1 MNSNTKYINEAW
13 LSNQL
18 AWLLDSRGTHGL
30 GSEFAKKFFPK
41 VLVKQKLADDVK
53 FEKFEVIREFFLQVE
68 ALDKVKN
75 SESVRRLDLVYM
87 DLAQNT
93 IIVIENK
100 YDGRNSKNQLSEY
113 MSIQEL
119 FLKCRVYYI
128 YLDYYGYGIEYDGK
142 VHNKEKVSSNYNEIS
157 WKEHVFKVLEELS
170 SKNYEVLKLYNI
182 LKTDTNFEIDFT
194 IEQLLVVS
202 EDILNKLE
210 ENLEKNYFWE
220 KKDLNTISNG
230 RGYPI
235 DINIIGKNIQIQ
247 YGHKRKKR
255 FQISNELSNKQI
267 LIYVINIL
275 INALKDARSKSKGID
290 SIQDYMEIFNYINQ
304 KYNLKIGE

>member
-142 VHNKEKVSSNYNEIS
+142 VHTSIS
-157 WKEHVFKVLEELS
+157 
-170 SKNYEVLKLYNI
+170 I
-182 LKTDTNFEIDFT
+182 
-194 IEQLLVVS
+194 
-202 EDILNKLE
+202 
-210 ENLEKNYFWE
+210 
-220 KKDLNTISNG
+220 
-230 RGYPI
+230 R
-235 DINIIGKNIQIQ
+235 
-247 YGHKRKKR
+247 
-255 FQISNELSNKQI
+255 
-267 LIYVINIL
+267 
-275 INALKDARSKSKGID
+275 
-290 SIQDYMEIFNYINQ
+290 
-304 KYNLKIGE
+304 